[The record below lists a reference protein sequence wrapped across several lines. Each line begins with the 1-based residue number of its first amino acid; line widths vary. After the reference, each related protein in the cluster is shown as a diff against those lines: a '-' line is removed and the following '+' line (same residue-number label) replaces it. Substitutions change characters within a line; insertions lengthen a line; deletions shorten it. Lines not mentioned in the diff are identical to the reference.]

1 MSTVDFLAGP
11 CSGLPLVPCCLALV
25 GAVLSSAP
33 ARIQPRWVWASGLCL
48 SEVGWCMLC
57 WLFPMWGVVS
67 EAVFGCLFRQ
77 CGCVGVCCSGC
88 SSPVPCLLGGSSLH
102 KVRGCPG
109 CRRARRVSGAI
120 ARLELALA
128 VRCGPLVVTPAKSV
142 QNLIITLQNHLSPN
156 ETPHTQTV
164 VSPCICFQ
172 PKAMKPK
179 TPWIYQ
185 QKSPIIS

>member
-1 MSTVDFLAGP
+1 MRCFRPLLLAFSPGGCGPLVCASVRLAGACFAGCFP
-11 CSGLPLVPCCLALV
+11 CGV
-25 GAVLSSAP
+25 G
-33 ARIQPRWVWASGLCL
+33 
-48 SEVGWCMLC
+48 E
-57 WLFPMWGVVS
+57 VS

-102 KVRGCPG
+102 KVRGCPD

-120 ARLELALA
+120 APLELALA
-128 VRCGPLVVTPAKSV
+128 VRCGPLVVTPAKSM
-142 QNLIITLQNHLSPN
+142 QNLIITLRNHLSPN